1 MQPKAAQR
9 LAHAT
14 LETWAAVWERVA
26 NLEPADAFLQTW
38 WRKHPHFGS
47 RDRRFIAETVYSA
60 FRWKGWLDALPAEP
74 ALRLAAAYLLE
85 ATEPHVSAQALL
97 ELAGAAPDLATA
109 GSLDLDGKAEWL
121 TRSFALTQ
129 PPALAQL
136 VPAWVPPLLPADH
149 FDAFVRAIQKRPP
162 LWLRARTGD
171 GATVTALL
179 QREGYQAQP
188 HPLRPDAL
196 RLDRAPPT
204 SLIHSLARRGC
215 TPQDLHSQCV
225 ALACAPQPGQ
235 SWWDVCAGAGGKTL
249 HLADL
254 MQGRGRILATDIRE
268 NALQELNR
276 RASTMGDIKLT
287 LRLLRPD
294 APPPGGPFDGV
305 LVDAPC
311 SGLGTWGRNPDAR
324 WRTSLQTVERAVTAQ
339 TDLIQR
345 AADHVKPGG
354 TLVYATCSVTQSEG
368 DAVFLDFLTKSGA
381 KPHPFQL
388 PLRPHPSPFITLWP
402 HPDLGAGMYIAR
414 AIIH

>member
-14 LETWAAVWERVA
+14 LETWTAVSDRVA

-60 FRWKGWLDALPAEP
+60 FRWKGWLEDLPPEP
-74 ALRLAAAYLLE
+74 ALRLAAAYLLD
-85 ATEPHVSAQALL
+85 ATEPHDSAHALL
-97 ELAGAAPDLATA
+97 ALANRHQEIAPA
-109 GSLDLDGKAEWL
+109 GSLEPTAKAAWL
-121 TRSFALTQ
+121 AVAFALPH
-129 PPALAQL
+129 PPALPQL
-136 VPAWVPPLLPADH
+136 VPEWVAPLLPADH

-162 LWLRARTGD
+162 LWLRARPGD
-171 GATVTALL
+171 GAAVAALL
-179 QREGYQAQP
+179 QREGFTARA
-188 HPLRPDAL
+188 HADLPDAL
-196 RLDRAPPT
+196 HVDRAPPT
-204 SLIHSLARRGC
+204 SVIHNLARRGC

-254 MQGRGRILATDIRE
+254 MQSQGRILATDIRE
-268 NALQELNR
+268 NALQELDR
-276 RASTMGDIKLT
+276 RASSMGQIKLT

-324 WRTSLQTVERAVTAQ
+324 WRTSLETVERAVTAQ
-339 TDLIQR
+339 TDLLQR
-345 AADHVKPGG
+345 AAAHVKPGG
-354 TLVYATCSVTQSEG
+354 TLVYATCSITHAEG
-368 DAVFLDFLTKSGA
+368 DAVFLDFLNKSGA
-381 KPHPFQL
+381 KPHPFHL
-388 PLRPHPSPFITLWP
+388 PLRPHPSPHLTLWP
-402 HPDLGAGMYIAR
+402 HPDLGAGMYIAK
-414 AIIH
+414 AIIQ